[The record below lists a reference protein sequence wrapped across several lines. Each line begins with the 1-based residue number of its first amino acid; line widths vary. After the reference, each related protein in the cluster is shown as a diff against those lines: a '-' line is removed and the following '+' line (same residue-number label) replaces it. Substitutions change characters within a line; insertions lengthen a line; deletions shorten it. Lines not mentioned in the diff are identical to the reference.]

1 MGEGADLGGREAGA
15 PLAEGALDVADEV
28 RYLEIFGDVRRC
40 WECFFYFFW
49 RCLEVFGKDLVI
61 WCWFLWV
68 YSGVDCEEK
77 VWLEVGRFGRYSWV
91 LPGMVA
97 VFGGVQVLDFI
108 VGDVVGE
115 RPGGN
120 SASVSFRSTGSTC

>member
-1 MGEGADLGGREAGA
+1 LT
-15 PLAEGALDVADEV
+15 
-28 RYLEIFGDVRRC
+28 
-40 WECFFYFFW
+40 FFW

-97 VFGGVQVLDFI
+97 IFGGVQVLDFI

-115 RPGGN
+115 RPSGGN
-120 SASVSFRSTGSTC
+120 SASGARDRHDELGHQHPGVQSLRLRLCSLQHFTTISPKHTKA